1 MPSKIAP
8 ILNYSTRQNVLS
20 NGLALSK
27 QKSSSSFLHDVIFQ
41 TFQGLPKQFQDIS
54 RMKVLFSSNNIM
66 NNDDEN
72 FTIKLSHIFIQSV
85 NVQIRR

>member
-1 MPSKIAP
+1 MDITLNGYLPIKSAMPSKIAP

-41 TFQGLPKQFQDIS
+41 TFQGLPKQFQCMS
-54 RMKVLFSSNNIM
+54 RLKILFSSNNSCY
-66 NNDDEN
+66 
-72 FTIKLSHIFIQSV
+72 LSH
-85 NVQIRR
+85 